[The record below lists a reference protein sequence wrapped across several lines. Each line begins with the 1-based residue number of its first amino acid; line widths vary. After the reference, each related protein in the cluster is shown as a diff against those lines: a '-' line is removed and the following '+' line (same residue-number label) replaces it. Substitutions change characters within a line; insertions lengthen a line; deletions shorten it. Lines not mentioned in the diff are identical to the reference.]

1 MAESIA
7 GSMTELIA
15 GSMTGSMPQSRDGS
29 MTASSSGSITGS
41 MTELMTESMA
51 EMMGFPGVCDL
62 GGYSRLDPKIDS
74 ALDSLLDP
82 VSYPTFS
89 TPAQCI
95 GWPVV
100 ASKACAASAVERRV
114 RSVSAQGFTSLE
126 RSPVVLESSHSVS
139 R

>member
-1 MAESIA
+1 
-7 GSMTELIA
+7 
-15 GSMTGSMPQSRDGS
+15 
-29 MTASSSGSITGS
+29 MTASITGS

-82 VSYPTFS
+82 ALDSTLDSVSYPTFS

>member
-1 MAESIA
+1 MV
-7 GSMTELIA
+7 
-15 GSMTGSMPQSRDGS
+15 GS
-29 MTASSSGSITGS
+29 MTASSTGSI
-41 MTELMTESMA
+41 TESMA

-62 GGYSRLDPKIDS
+62 GGYSRLDSALDTKIDS

-82 VSYPTFS
+82 ALDSTLDSVSYPTFS

-126 RSPVVLESSHSVS
+126 RSPVVLESSQSVS